1 MRSDLVFD
9 AVAHVPS
16 RYALTL
22 LAAKA
27 TRKLHRPNTRIQ
39 DTANDAFARLSHTT
53 RPAPAAAPTNYQLGR
68 SRLTSSP
75 QKSPFSE
82 HASLLTRPPA
92 LEDVNLSEAVY

>member
-9 AVAHVPS
+9 AVAHVPN

-39 DTANDAFARLSHTT
+39 DTANHAFARLSHTT
-53 RPAPAAAPTNYQLGR
+53 RSAPAAAPTNYQLGR

>member
-9 AVAHVPS
+9 AAAHVPN
-16 RYALTL
+16 RYVLTM

-39 DTANDAFARLSHTT
+39 DTANDAFARISHTT
-53 RPAPAAAPTNYQLGR
+53 RLAAGAAAGDYQPSR
-68 SRLTSSP
+68 SRLTGSP
-75 QKSPFSE
+75 QKTPFSE
-82 HASLLTRPPA
+82 HASLLSQRPA

>member
-39 DTANDAFARLSHTT
+39 DTANDAFARVSHTT
-53 RPAPAAAPTNYQLGR
+53 RSAPSGNYQPSTSG
-68 SRLTSSP
+68 LTVSP
-75 QKSPFSE
+75 QKTPFSE
-82 HASLLTRPPA
+82 HASLLSQRPA

>member
-9 AVAHVPS
+9 AAAHVPS

-39 DTANDAFARLSHTT
+39 DTANDAFARISHTT
-53 RPAPAAAPTNYQLGR
+53 RSVEGGNYQPSR
-68 SRLTSSP
+68 SRLTGSP
-75 QKSPFSE
+75 RKTPFSE
-82 HASLLTRPPA
+82 HASLLSQRPA
-92 LEDVNLSEAVY
+92 LEDVNLSEAAY